1 MPVMFVSTAGFC
13 AVAYDWVGL
22 NPDPGRFAVF
32 AGTLLLSNLV
42 GSALMIAVGTLT
54 RRAAAANLLGAL
66 VLLFTILLCGLFLNN
81 IELGGAAWVA
91 NLSFLHFTFE
101 ALLVNEMSGL
111 ALRIC
116 AGADNCFKTTAEY
129 ILQGGFFGLNVDHV
143 HQDIAILGLLFV
155 ALNVVTYLLL
165 KFWVREQR

>member
-1 MPVMFVSTAGFC
+1 MARDQKEPLLHC
-13 AVAYDWVGL
+13 L
-22 NPDPGRFAVF
+22 N
-32 AGTLLLSNLV
+32 
-42 GSALMIAVGTLT
+42 
-54 RRAAAANLLGAL
+54 
-66 VLLFTILLCGLFLNN
+66 LLCGLFLNN

-129 ILQGGFFGLNVDHV
+129 ILQGGFFGLSGAERVGSIGV
-143 HQDIAILGLLFV
+143 QA
-155 ALNVVTYLLL
+155 
-165 KFWVREQR
+165 